1 MKIVRVEQDR
11 IKVILSESELIDM
24 DIDIE
29 SLSPNSPELSVFLR
43 RVMDAVR
50 KETGFSLENGQVMV
64 EASTYCGGIILMLS
78 KTKPREKNRI
88 KGVKVA
94 GKKESIVFEFCS
106 FDDLSAML
114 LNLEK
119 RHISDMRLYRHK
131 DIFFVAISKNSIPFL
146 MYEFSLKM
154 SKSPVSESFL
164 SEYGHFLADGHKLML
179 MTDGLKNIV

>member
-1 MKIVRVEQDR
+1 MKIVRVEQDK

-24 DIDIE
+24 NIDIE
-29 SLSPNSPELSVFLR
+29 NLSPNSPELSVFLR

-64 EASTYCGGIILMLS
+64 EASTYKDGIILMLS
-78 KTKPREKNRI
+78 KTKQRERNKI

-114 LNLEK
+114 LNVEK
-119 RHISDMRLYRHK
+119 RHILHMRLYRHK
-131 DIFFVAISKNSIPFL
+131 HRFFIAISKSSIPFL
-146 MYEFSLKM
+146 IYEYSLK
-154 SKSPVSESFL
+154 SKKSVISESFL
-164 SEYGHFLADGHKLML
+164 AEYGHLLADGDKLMI
-179 MTDGLKNIV
+179 MAEGLKNIV